1 MTNKIIMTA
10 FEPFD
15 GRETNISLEVLK
27 AIDGD
32 IIKKT
37 IPVSYKK
44 APIEIKKILE
54 EKPDILVL
62 TGEAVSRNKLTI
74 EKFAYNEEG
83 AKIPD
88 NDGLLI
94 EKEAI
99 DNAGMAKYQSNI
111 DVDLVV
117 KKLNNSDILVSNDP
131 GRFIC
136 NLVYYTALLEI
147 DKKNLTTKVV
157 FIHYPGEKN
166 VNIIKEIFPTYIKN
180 IIKLME

>member
-1 MTNKIIMTA
+1 MINKIIVTA
-10 FEPFD
+10 FEAFD
-15 GRETNISLEVLK
+15 GRNTNISLEVLK
-27 AIDGD
+27 AIDTD
-32 IIKKT
+32 IVKKT

-62 TGEAVSRNKLTI
+62 TGEALSRNKLTI

-88 NDGLLI
+88 NDGILI
-94 EKEAI
+94 EKELI
-99 DNAGMAKYQSNI
+99 DHRGLVKYQSNI
-111 DVDLVV
+111 DVDLV
-117 KKLNNSDILVSNDP
+117 KEKLNNDDILVSIDP

-136 NLVYYTALLEI
+136 NLVYYTALSEI
-147 DKKNLTTKVV
+147 DKQNLATKVV
-157 FIHYPGEKN
+157 FIHYPGEKDSK
-166 VNIIKEIFPTYIKN
+166 IIKEIFPIYIKN